1 MKVLRRALI
10 VLIVGLAC
18 GPVAA
23 QSSPPRF
30 DVAPPGTIVK
40 QLTVYLTG
48 EAMNGK
54 YLAVASRTQLA
65 PAKGSVPAQYQ
76 PYLTI
81 YAQNDANGAS
91 LYTRIYQ
98 SPGAGDK
105 LGVLQ
110 KATNPNGSPL
120 YYPFQELTLVGGA
133 ELMQPAVQ
141 QLVVATHAAAAD
153 CGGAT
158 VYALGITGGKLVAQ
172 LKVTNPCALGATI
185 VAPKTANGLATL
197 SFAGPY
203 YNATAALCCP
213 TKPRAV
219 ATVKW
224 NGSKWTMTPNYF
236 KLVAAN
242 APAH

>member
-91 LYTRIYQ
+91 LYTRIF
-98 SPGAGDK
+98 SRPAP
-105 LGVLQ
+105 
-110 KATNPNGSPL
+110 ATNSACCRRRRTP
-120 YYPFQELTLVGGA
+120 TGA
-133 ELMQPAVQ
+133 RS
-141 QLVVATHAAAAD
+141 
-153 CGGAT
+153 
-158 VYALGITGGKLVAQ
+158 
-172 LKVTNPCALGATI
+172 TI
-185 VAPKTANGLATL
+185 R
-197 SFAGPY
+197 S
-203 YNATAALCCP
+203 
-213 TKPRAV
+213 R
-219 ATVKW
+219 
-224 NGSKWTMTPNYF
+224 S
-236 KLVAAN
+236 
-242 APAH
+242 